1 MIQKQ
6 IKVNIQEKEYLIN
19 FPTTG
24 QLIDIETMKVSIS
37 KGMYSGLVTTMSK
50 SSLLALDLLDSISTF
65 IILIPA
71 LREEMKFDNILDIS
85 PIDAQELVVIYK
97 KVYFPWFAEWLE
109 VMKKKEE
116 ELNKL
121 YSKEDE

>member
-50 SSLLALDLLDSISTF
+50 SSLLSLDLIDSISTF
-65 IILIPA
+65 IILLPS

>member
-6 IKVNIQEKEYLIN
+6 IKVNIQEKEYTIN

-37 KGMYSGLVTTMSK
+37 KGMYSGLVATMSK
-50 SSLLALDLLDSISTF
+50 SSLLSLDLIDSISTF
-65 IILIPA
+65 IILIPDIKD
-71 LREEMKFDNILDIS
+71 EMKFDNILDIS

-97 KVYFPWFAEWLE
+97 KVYFPWFAEWLK

>member
-6 IKVNIQEKEYLIN
+6 IKVNIQEKEYTIN

-50 SSLLALDLLDSISTF
+50 SSLLSLDLIDSISTF
-65 IILIPA
+65 IILLPS